1 MKNFIKKELIYGAKN
16 YSPINVCIATGKG
29 IFVTDTRSNTYMD
42 FISAYSSLN
51 QGHCHPRLLKVLNN
65 QAKQLTLTSRAV
77 YNNVLGDYMEKI
89 CTTFNYEN
97 MLPMNSG
104 VEAGETA
111 IKIARSW
118 GYNKKNVKPEQAVNL
133 FCTNNFW
140 GRTLAAVSTSNDP
153 LGYENFGPFMNGFDI
168 VEYDNV
174 KALEKKFKTNPNIVS
189 FMLEPIQGEAGIIIP
204 SDAYLSKV
212 RELCDTYNVLM
223 IADEVQTGLGRTG
236 KMLAC
241 DYNNI
246 QPDLLVLGKA
256 LSGGIMPISAVL
268 ANKDIMDVM
277 TPGVHG
283 STFGGNPLSAAIGI
297 EAINIIEDEKLVEN
311 SFIQGEYFREQINN
325 FDFDCIKGC
334 RGKGLLNAIELDSKN
349 TADKLSETLLKNG
362 MIAKTTHDNILRLS
376 PPLIITKQQIDD
388 ALYILQ
394 KSLKSL

>member
-1 MKNFIKKELIYGAKN
+1 
-16 YSPINVCIATGKG
+16 
-29 IFVTDTRSNTYMD
+29 MD

-51 QGHCHPRLLKVLNN
+51 QGHCHPRLLKVLHN
-65 QAKQLTLTSRAV
+65 QAEQLTLTSRAV

-89 CTTFNYEN
+89 CTTFKYDNV
-97 MLPMNSG
+97 LPMNSG

-118 GYNKKNVKPEQAVNL
+118 GYNKKNVKPGQAINL

-168 VEYDNV
+168 VEYDNI

-189 FMLEPIQGEAGIIIP
+189 FMVEPIQGEAGIIIP
-204 SDAYLSKV
+204 NDTYISKV
-212 RELCDTYNVLM
+212 RELCNAYNVLM

-236 KMLAC
+236 KMLTC

-268 ANKDIMDVM
+268 A
-277 TPGVHG
+277 T
-283 STFGGNPLSAAIGI
+283 
-297 EAINIIEDEKLVEN
+297 
-311 SFIQGEYFREQINN
+311 
-325 FDFDCIKGC
+325 
-334 RGKGLLNAIELDSKN
+334 
-349 TADKLSETLLKNG
+349 
-362 MIAKTTHDNILRLS
+362 
-376 PPLIITKQQIDD
+376 
-388 ALYILQ
+388 
-394 KSLKSL
+394 